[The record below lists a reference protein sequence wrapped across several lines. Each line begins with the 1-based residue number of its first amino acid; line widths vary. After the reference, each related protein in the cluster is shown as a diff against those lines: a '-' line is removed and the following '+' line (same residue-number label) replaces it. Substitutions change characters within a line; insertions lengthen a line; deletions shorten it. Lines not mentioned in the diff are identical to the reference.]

1 MEKYIEVIESA
12 IEQLGVDIKKCR
24 TQDPHKW
31 HLHRGKAQVIIF
43 LRESQVHTGDKRPTM
58 VIVSPILPVPE
69 EEATRNKLYGILLET
84 SHKMIT
90 ESFSTAEGWVYMS
103 TTYYLEE
110 VNQKEAAYLL
120 DSLSYYAQM
129 FTTELRKGFVKE
141 EKTEEENKEA

>member
-1 MEKYIEVIESA
+1 MEKYIKVLESA

-24 TQDPHKW
+24 TKDPHKW
-31 HLHRGKAQVIIF
+31 HLHRGDAQVIIF

-69 EEATRNKLYGILLET
+69 EEETRNKLFGILLET

-90 ESFSTAEGWVYMS
+90 ESFSIADKWVYMS
-103 TTYYLEE
+103 TTYYMEE
-110 VNQKEAAYLL
+110 LNQKEAAYLL

-129 FTTELRKGFVKE
+129 FTTELRKGFLK
-141 EKTEEENKEA
+141 KTEENKEA